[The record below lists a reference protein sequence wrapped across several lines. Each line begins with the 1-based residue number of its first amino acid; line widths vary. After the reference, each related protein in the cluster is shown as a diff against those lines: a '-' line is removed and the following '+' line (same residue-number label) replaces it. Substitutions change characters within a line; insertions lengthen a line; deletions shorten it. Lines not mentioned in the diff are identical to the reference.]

1 MSAGPVAHDL
11 VRTLRELPS
20 PPEVY
25 RQLTIEL
32 ERPEWTPTRLARIIG
47 VDAGVTARVL
57 RMVNSPY
64 YGVGREVATVEEAV
78 MLLGAEEVRGLVL
91 ATSVL
96 ESFRGV
102 PTELVNMDDFF
113 RRSAHAAVACARVAA
128 RATAPMDP
136 ARAFLGGLLHD
147 VGSVVVCLML
157 PEAARSALL
166 HELHDSTDP
175 LLTIERSVMESDQ
188 AVVGGELLGAWRLPE
203 AVSAAVRW
211 HVHPESAEIY
221 AGQAAIVHLGSR
233 LSIGLSEEMTEAGAI
248 VPENAPAWA
257 LAGLTPR
264 DCEGL
269 VDEIEGAYAETA
281 ALLR

>member
-11 VRTLRELPS
+11 VRTLHDLPS

-25 RQLTIEL
+25 RQLTVEL
-32 ERPEWTPTRLARIIG
+32 DRPEWTPGRIARVIG

-64 YGVGREVATVEEAV
+64 YGVGREIATVEEAV

-91 ATSVL
+91 ATSVV

-102 PTELVNMDDFF
+102 PAELVNMDDFF
-113 RRSAHAAVACARVAA
+113 RNSAHAAVAGARLAA
-128 RATAPMDP
+128 RSTVRMDP

-147 VGSVVVCLML
+147 VGSVVVCLLL

-175 LLTIERSVMESDQ
+175 LLTIERAVMASDE
-188 AVVGGELLGAWRLPE
+188 AVVGSELLSEWHLPE
-203 AVSAAVRW
+203 AVAAAVRW
-211 HVHPESAEIY
+211 HVHPERATAY
-221 AGQAAIVHLGSR
+221 DGQAAIVHLGSR
-233 LSIGLSEEMTEAGAI
+233 VSIGLRGGVADIGAI
-248 VPENAPAWA
+248 VPETAPAWT
-257 LAGLTPR
+257 LAGLAPQ

-269 VDEIEGAYAETA
+269 TDEIENAYAETV
-281 ALLR
+281 ALLQ

>member
-1 MSAGPVAHDL
+1 MSAGPAAHDL
-11 VRTLRELPS
+11 VRTLGELPS

-25 RQLTIEL
+25 GQLTVEL
-32 ERPEWTPTRLARIIG
+32 ERPEWTPARIARIIG

-91 ATSVL
+91 ATSVV

-102 PTELVNMDDFF
+102 PPELVNMDDFF
-113 RRSAHAAVACARVAA
+113 RRSAHAAVTCARVAV
-128 RATAPMDP
+128 RATARMDP

-147 VGSVVVCLML
+147 VGSIVVCLML

-166 HELHDSTDP
+166 HELHDSSDP
-175 LLTIERSVMESDQ
+175 LLTIERAVMESDE
-188 AVVGGELLGAWRLPE
+188 AVVGGELLTSWRLPE

-211 HVHPESAEIY
+211 HVHPEGAEIH
-221 AGQAAIVHLGSR
+221 GGPAAIVHLGSR
-233 LSIGLSEEMTEAGAI
+233 LSIGFSEGITDAGGI
-248 VPENAPAWA
+248 VPETSPAWA
-257 LAGLTPR
+257 LAGLTPQN
-264 DCEGL
+264 CEGL
-269 VDEIEGAYAETA
+269 VDEIENAYAETA